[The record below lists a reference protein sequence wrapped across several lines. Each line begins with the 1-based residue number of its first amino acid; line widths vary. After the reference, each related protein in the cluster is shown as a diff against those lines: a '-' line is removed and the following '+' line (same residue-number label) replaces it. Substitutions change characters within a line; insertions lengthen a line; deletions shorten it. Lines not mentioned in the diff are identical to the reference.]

1 MSIQIGS
8 YTFVGPFTS
17 TSNLRNS
24 SGVYSILGRN
34 SEAERWNLVDVGESQ
49 EVKERIENHDRKPCW
64 QRRGY
69 NTLTVAA
76 FYTNEASRMRIEKE
90 LRRQFNPPCGER

>member
-1 MSIQIGS
+1 MGIQIGS
-8 YTFVGPFTS
+8 YNFEGPYTS

-34 SEAERWNLVDVGESQ
+34 SEAETWKVVDIGESQ

-69 NTLTVAA
+69 RTITVAA
-76 FYTNEASRMRIEKE
+76 HYTSAAQRMRIEKE
-90 LRRQFNPPCGER
+90 LRAKFDPPCGKR